1 MATTQ
6 EYINSAD
13 QEFQKAFQHLK
24 NEYSKLQT
32 GRASPALVEDL
43 KVEAYGG
50 FQPLKSLASVSIP
63 DPKTLQIQPW
73 DKGILGAIEK
83 AIQTGNLGLNPV
95 NDGRVIRLPMPPLT
109 EERRKELVKAVHQMA
124 ENAKIS
130 VRNARGIAHSAFK
143 TMEEAKEI
151 SEDERRLSEK
161 HLQEKVDKANKDVE
175 ELAKKKGEDVMTI

>member
-13 QEFQKAFQHLK
+13 QEFQKALQHLR

-83 AIQTGNLGLNPV
+83 AIQSGNLGLNPV
-95 NDGRVIRLPMPPLT
+95 NDGRVIR
-109 EERRKELVKAVHQMA
+109 
-124 ENAKIS
+124 
-130 VRNARGIAHSAFK
+130 
-143 TMEEAKEI
+143 
-151 SEDERRLSEK
+151 
-161 HLQEKVDKANKDVE
+161 
-175 ELAKKKGEDVMTI
+175 